1 MSKATKIWLIVAASL
16 VALGIVLL
24 VGVFTMIKWDFKKLS
39 TNKYETNKY
48 EIEESYNSLSIDTDT
63 ANIVFLPS
71 DSSKCIVECHEQK
84 NAKHSVAV
92 KGDTLAIELVDQ
104 RRWYEHI
111 GVNFENSSITV
122 YLPQGEYASLDIKN
136 KTGSVEI
143 PDGFR
148 FEKLDISVSTG
159 SVECRADIE
168 GAAKIKSTT
177 GDICV
182 ENVSAGSLT
191 ISVSTGKVTVTDVS
205 CDRDVF
211 VRVSTGRAYLTNVKC
226 GSFASVGST
235 GDILLK
241 KLIAE
246 ENISIE
252 RSTGDVTFEDSDA
265 AEIFVS
271 TDTGDVEGSL
281 LSDKVFIT
289 KTDTGRIK
297 VPNSITGGRCE
308 MTTDT
313 GDIKI
318 TVSQ

>member
-24 VGVFTMIKWDFKKLS
+24 VWVFTMIKWDFKKLS

-92 KGDTLAIELVDQ
+92 KEDTLVIELVDQ
-104 RRWYEHI
+104 RHWYEHI

-136 KTGSVEI
+136 KTGGVEI

-159 SVECRADIE
+159 SVECRADIV

-182 ENVSAGSLT
+182 KNVSAGSLT

-226 GSFASVGST
+226 GSFASEGST
-235 GDILLK
+235 GDIFLNQVIAAE
-241 KLIAE
+241 KL
-246 ENISIE
+246 SVE
-252 RSTGDVTFEDSDA
+252 RDTGDVNLERCDA
-265 AEIFVS
+265 AEIFIE
-271 TDTGDVEGSL
+271 TETGDVVGSL
-281 LSDKVFIT
+281 LSEKVFLVE
-289 KTDTGRIK
+289 TDTGR
-297 VPNSITGGRCE
+297 VDLPRSTSGGRCE
-308 MTTDT
+308 ISTST
-313 GDIKI
+313 GDIEIEIK
-318 TVSQ
+318 